1 VTVPVA
7 AAGETVAVKVM
18 LSPTVGAVGD
28 AASVV
33 VVDVRLV
40 DAVIVSASALDVLA
54 ASVLE
59 PP

>member
-1 VTVPVA
+1 M
-7 AAGETVAVKVM
+7 AVKVM